1 MSTTI
6 TRERPDTPDAVA
18 LILELEAEL
27 DPLYPRTSRHGYSVD
42 KLIAQGVIFFVV
54 RSDGAA
60 AGCGGVQLFGAEYGE
75 LKRMYVRPAFR
86 GQGIAKKL
94 LEHLEDYTRDQQI
107 GLLRLETGIH
117 QHAAIGL
124 YERMGYQP
132 IPPFGAYREDP
143 NSLFFEKQI

>member
-54 RSDGAA
+54 RS
-60 AGCGGVQLFGAEYGE
+60 GGRL
-75 LKRMYVRPAFR
+75 RRRPAFR
-86 GQGIAKKL
+86 RGIWRTQTDVCAPGVP
-94 LEHLEDYTRDQQI
+94 RP
-107 GLLRLETGIH
+107 GNRETVAGP
-117 QHAAIGL
+117 A
-124 YERMGYQP
+124 
-132 IPPFGAYREDP
+132 
-143 NSLFFEKQI
+143 